1 MEKKLSRLFD
11 FQKFEGNED
20 LQQVIDTV
28 HARRKLRTLTMD
40 EMEMVNAAGVPMP
53 VEMPLLPDERR
64 TGPGQKLVSLLKE
77 MDEKEKEAERVVE
90 ELDERLKELMKNH

>member
-1 MEKKLSRLFD
+1 MERKLSRLFD
-11 FQKFEGNED
+11 YQKFEGNDD
-20 LQQVIDTV
+20 LQQIIDAV
-28 HARRKLRTLTMD
+28 HDRRRFRTLTLE
-40 EMEMVNAAGVPMP
+40 EMEMVNAAGEPMP